1 MYDLIKRGGSN
12 MYEATQV
19 ISKIDC
25 LNSISTFHR
34 WRKFAE
40 ELCNMEFQK
49 RTIQVG
55 KTSYTKIYEFSE
67 SDVGKFQKVAELR
80 NRGRP
85 IREAIVEVFKN
96 QTKRDEK
103 EIENR
108 TILDK
113 LIKFIKKMNEQV
125 DDLTAKMTDMNQQM
139 ILVRRENYQLKERII
154 ELENGKLDKPFSRKK
169 S

>member
-1 MYDLIKRGGSN
+1 M
-12 MYEATQV
+12 
-19 ISKIDC
+19 
-25 LNSISTFHR
+25 TFQ
-34 WRKFAE
+34 
-40 ELCNMEFQK
+40 QK
-49 RTIQVG
+49 TIQVG
-55 KTSYTKIYEFSE
+55 ETTYTKVYEFSE
-67 SDVGKFQKVAELR
+67 SDVEKFQKVAELR

-125 DDLTAKMTDMNQQM
+125 DDLTAKMTDMNQQ
-139 ILVRRENYQLKERII
+139 IIIVRRENYQLKERII

>member
-1 MYDLIKRGGSN
+1 MRIRRWNKMDSEELIN
-12 MYEATQV
+12 
-19 ISKIDC
+19 KIDG

-40 ELCNMEFQK
+40 KLCNVKFQQ
-49 RTIQVG
+49 RTIQIG
-55 KTSYTKIYEFSE
+55 KTTYTKIYEFSE
-67 SDVGKFQKVAELR
+67 SDVEKFRQVADLR

-85 IREAIVEVFKN
+85 IKEAIVEVFKN
-96 QTKRDEK
+96 QTKRNEE

>member
-1 MYDLIKRGGSN
+1 MF
-12 MYEATQV
+12 EAEKMVQE
-19 ISKIDC
+19 IDG

-34 WRKFAE
+34 WRKFTE
-40 ELCNMEFQK
+40 ELCNVKFQQK
-49 RTIQVG
+49 TIQIG
-55 KTSYTKIYEFSE
+55 KTTYTKIYEFSD
-67 SDVGKFQKVAELR
+67 SDVEKFRQVSDLR

-85 IREAIVEVFKN
+85 IKEAIVEVFKN

-125 DDLTAKMTDMNQQM
+125 DDLTAKMTAMNQQI